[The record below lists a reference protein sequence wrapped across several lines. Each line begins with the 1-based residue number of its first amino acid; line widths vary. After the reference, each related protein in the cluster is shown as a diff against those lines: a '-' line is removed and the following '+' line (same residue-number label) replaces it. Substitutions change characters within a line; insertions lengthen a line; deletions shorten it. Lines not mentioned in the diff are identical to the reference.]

1 MHYRNDKVSDV
12 LSILAIMRNEF
23 NSRSSH
29 YNCKELRKK
38 IVKGLAKAEDERR
51 PIKRF
56 RNFDSA
62 QKSIHDACARRLKP
76 EVDNI
81 KDFDSLVDQWLRQDS
96 MRLKDIL
103 VKHSESRSQRSMVA
117 DFFGGK
123 I

>member
-1 MHYRNDKVSDV
+1 MHYRNEKVSDV
-12 LSILAIMRNEF
+12 VAVLAIMRNEF

-29 YNCKELRKK
+29 CNCTELRKET
-38 IVKGLAKAEDERR
+38 VKGLAENELLQNRYK
-51 PIKRF
+51 
-56 RNFDSA
+56 NQDSA

-81 KDFDSLVDQWLRQDS
+81 RDFDRLVDQWLRQNS

-103 VKHSESRSQRSMVA
+103 VKHSGSRSQRSMVA
-117 DFFGGK
+117 DFFGDK